1 MSTKVMT
8 EGVTERPTD
17 LTSPHR
23 AMLEAQASC
32 ASLTSISSALS
43 STSINSTPI
52 SNIKIASINLFN
64 FIEPPLA
71 YYDFENIYSH
81 GQWQKKCQWLSE
93 FLAHR
98 QPDII
103 GFQEVFSPE
112 PLKRIASEQGL
123 VHFAVIDEPTL
134 VSDYIYRSPVVA
146 LASRYPII
154 EVSSVEPDSH
164 LVAAMGL
171 SSEFA
176 FSRKVLRATVE
187 MPYIGK
193 CDYYVVHFKSKRAGL
208 ALESKP
214 LGQDEGVGS
223 ASCIKLHAE
232 TQLLTEQALGR
243 WASTMQRG
251 AEAALLFNGI
261 LVRRQTSK
269 YPVIVMGDFNDSLSM
284 GALDALTIQGDSIH
298 SGDIKAAGLGHLSD
312 AALASVF
319 APYQLQDAYELFVEA
334 NLRDNLYSNTAYYK
348 ERRPATHYYGPKGSV
363 LDYILLSSEF
373 DASHGRSLAQVVDYL
388 TCDRH
393 LVRPE
398 YERDAYSTD
407 HAPVVVSLALRR

>member
-1 MSTKVMT
+1 MAHNID
-8 EGVTERPTD
+8 E
-17 LTSPHR
+17 
-23 AMLEAQASC
+23 LESVAA
-32 ASLTSISSALS
+32 
-43 STSINSTPI
+43 PI
-52 SNIKIASINLFN
+52 DHKRTANIKIASINLFN

-98 QPDII
+98 QPDIV

-112 PLKRIASEQGL
+112 PLKRIAREQGL
-123 VHFAVIDEPTL
+123 GYFAVVDEPAL
-134 VSDYIYRSPVVA
+134 ISDYIYRSPVVA
-146 LASRYPII
+146 LASRYPIVEI
-154 EVSSVEPDSH
+154 SSVEPDAR

-187 MPYIGK
+187 VPHIGK

-208 ALESKP
+208 ALEPKLFEHQP
-214 LGQDEGVGS
+214 LGLDNLAPA
-223 ASCIKLHAE
+223 ASMKLHSE

-261 LVRRQTSK
+261 LVRRQESK
-269 YPVIVMGDFNDSLSM
+269 HPVIVMGDFNDSLTM
-284 GALDALTIQGDSIH
+284 GALDALTIQGESIH
-298 SGDIKAAGLGHLSD
+298 SNDIKAAGFGHLSD
-312 AALASVF
+312 AALAAVF
-319 APYQLQDAYELFVEA
+319 AQYQLKDAYELFIEA
-334 NLRDNLYSNTAYYK
+334 NLRDSLTGNTAYHR
-348 ERRPATHYYGPKGSV
+348 EHRAATHYYGPKGSV

-373 DASHGRSLAQVVDYL
+373 DASHGRSLAQVVDYQ

-407 HAPVVVSLALRR
+407 HAPVIVELALRS

>member
-1 MSTKVMT
+1 MAYNIDVDGLDSMAAAVEHNDIEQMR
-8 EGVTERPTD
+8 V
-17 LTSPHR
+17 
-23 AMLEAQASC
+23 A
-32 ASLTSISSALS
+32 
-43 STSINSTPI
+43 
-52 SNIKIASINLFN
+52 NIKIASINLFN

-93 FLAHR
+93 FLTHR
-98 QPDII
+98 QPDIV

-123 VHFAVIDEPTL
+123 AHFAIVDEPTL
-134 VSDYIYRSPVVA
+134 ISDYIYRSPVVA
-146 LASRYPII
+146 LASRYPIVEI
-154 EVSSVEPDSH
+154 SSVEPDAR

-176 FSRKVLRATVE
+176 FSRKVLRATIEV
-187 MPYIGK
+187 PHIGK
-193 CDYYVVHFKSKRAGL
+193 CDFYVVHFKSKRAGL
-208 ALESKP
+208 ALEPKLIEPKLSEHQPFENQP
-214 LGQDEGVGS
+214 LGFDNS
-223 ASCIKLHAE
+223 APAASIKLHSE

-261 LVRRQTSK
+261 LVRRQASK
-269 YPVIVMGDFNDSLSM
+269 YPVIVMGDFNDSLTM
-284 GALDALTIQGDSIH
+284 GALDALTIQGESIH
-298 SGDIKAAGLGHLSD
+298 SNDIKAAGLGHLSD
-312 AALASVF
+312 AALAAVF
-319 APYQLQDAYELFVEA
+319 AQYQLKDAYELFIEA
-334 NLRDNLYSNTAYYK
+334 NLFINANQQGSLTGNTAYHR
-348 ERRPATHYYGPKGSV
+348 EHRAATHYYGPKGSV

-373 DASHGRSLAQVVDYL
+373 DASHGRSLAQVVDYQ

-407 HAPVVVSLALRR
+407 HAPVIVELALRS

>member
-1 MSTKVMT
+1 MAHNID
-8 EGVTERPTD
+8 E
-17 LTSPHR
+17 
-23 AMLEAQASC
+23 LESVAA
-32 ASLTSISSALS
+32 
-43 STSINSTPI
+43 PI
-52 SNIKIASINLFN
+52 DHKRTANIKIASINLFN

-98 QPDII
+98 QPDIV

-112 PLKRIASEQGL
+112 PLKRIAREQGL
-123 VHFAVIDEPTL
+123 GYFAVVDEPTL
-134 VSDYIYRSPVVA
+134 ISDYIYRSPVVA
-146 LASRYPII
+146 LASRYPIVEI
-154 EVSSVEPDSH
+154 SSVEPDAR

-187 MPYIGK
+187 VPHIGK

-208 ALESKP
+208 ALEPKLFEHQP
-214 LGQDEGVGS
+214 LGLDNLAPA
-223 ASCIKLHAE
+223 ASMKLHSE

-261 LVRRQTSK
+261 LVRRQESK
-269 YPVIVMGDFNDSLSM
+269 HPVIVMGDFNDSLTM
-284 GALDALTIQGDSIH
+284 GALDALTIQGESIH
-298 SGDIKAAGLGHLSD
+298 SNDIKAAGFGHLSD
-312 AALASVF
+312 AALAAVF
-319 APYQLQDAYELFVEA
+319 AQYQLKDAYELFIEA
-334 NLRDNLYSNTAYYK
+334 NLRDSLTGNTAYHR
-348 ERRPATHYYGPKGSV
+348 EHRAATHYYGPKGSV

-373 DASHGRSLAQVVDYL
+373 DASHGRSLAQVVDYQ

-398 YERDAYSTD
+398 YERDATVLTMR
-407 HAPVVVSLALRR
+407 PSLLS

>member
-1 MSTKVMT
+1 M
-8 EGVTERPTD
+8 
-17 LTSPHR
+17 
-23 AMLEAQASC
+23 AY
-32 ASLTSISSALS
+32 
-43 STSINSTPI
+43 
-52 SNIKIASINLFN
+52 NIDVDGLDSMAAAVEHNDIEQIRVASINLFN

-98 QPDII
+98 QPDIV

-123 VHFAVIDEPTL
+123 AHFAIVDEATL
-134 VSDYIYRSPVVA
+134 ISDYIYRSPVVA
-146 LASRYPII
+146 LASRYPIVEI
-154 EVSSVEPDSH
+154 SSVEPDAR

-176 FSRKVLRATVE
+176 FSRKVLRATIEV
-187 MPYIGK
+187 PHIGK
-193 CDYYVVHFKSKRAGL
+193 CDFYVVHFKSKRAGL
-208 ALESKP
+208 ALEPKLFEHLLFEDQP
-214 LGQDEGVGS
+214 LALDNLVPT
-223 ASCIKLHAE
+223 ASIKLHSE

-261 LVRRQTSK
+261 LVRRQASK
-269 YPVIVMGDFNDSLSM
+269 YPVIVMGDFNDSLTM
-284 GALDALTIQGDSIH
+284 GALDALTIQGESIH
-298 SGDIKAAGLGHLSD
+298 SNDIKAAGLGHLSD
-312 AALASVF
+312 AALAAVF
-319 APYQLQDAYELFVEA
+319 AQYQLKDAYELFIEA
-334 NLRDNLYSNTAYYK
+334 NLFINANQQGSLTGNTAYHR
-348 ERRPATHYYGPKGSV
+348 EHRAATHYYGPKGSV

-373 DASHGRSLAQVVDYL
+373 DASHGRSLAQVVDYQ

-407 HAPVVVSLALRR
+407 HAPVIVELALRS

>member
-1 MSTKVMT
+1 MAHNID
-8 EGVTERPTD
+8 E
-17 LTSPHR
+17 
-23 AMLEAQASC
+23 LESVAA
-32 ASLTSISSALS
+32 
-43 STSINSTPI
+43 PI
-52 SNIKIASINLFN
+52 DHKRTANIKIASINLFN

-98 QPDII
+98 QPDIV

-112 PLKRIASEQGL
+112 PLKRIAREQGL
-123 VHFAVIDEPTL
+123 GYFAVVDEPTL
-134 VSDYIYRSPVVA
+134 ISDYIYRSPVVA
-146 LASRYPII
+146 LASRYPIVEI
-154 EVSSVEPDSH
+154 SSVEPDAR

-187 MPYIGK
+187 VPHIGK

-208 ALESKP
+208 ALEPKLFEHQP
-214 LGQDEGVGS
+214 LGLDNLAPA
-223 ASCIKLHAE
+223 ASMKLHSE

-261 LVRRQTSK
+261 LVRRQESK
-269 YPVIVMGDFNDSLSM
+269 HPVIVMGDFNDSLSM

-298 SGDIKAAGLGHLSD
+298 SNDIKAAGLGHLSD
-312 AALASVF
+312 AALAAVF
-319 APYQLQDAYELFVEA
+319 AQYQLKDAYELFIEA
-334 NLRDNLYSNTAYYK
+334 NLRDSLTGNTAYHR
-348 ERRPATHYYGPKGSV
+348 EHRAATHYYGPKGSV

-373 DASHGRSLAQVVDYL
+373 DASHGRSLAQVVDYQ

-407 HAPVVVSLALRR
+407 HAPVIVELALRS

>member
-1 MSTKVMT
+1 MAHNID
-8 EGVTERPTD
+8 E
-17 LTSPHR
+17 
-23 AMLEAQASC
+23 LE
-32 ASLTSISSALS
+32 SITA
-43 STSINSTPI
+43 PI
-52 SNIKIASINLFN
+52 DHKCTANIKIASINLFN

-98 QPDII
+98 QPDIV

-123 VHFAVIDEPTL
+123 VHFAVIDAPTL
-134 VSDYIYRSPVVA
+134 ICDYIYRSPVVA
-146 LASRYPII
+146 LSSRYPIVEI
-154 EVSSVEPDSH
+154 SSVEPDAR
-164 LVAAMGL
+164 LVSAMGL

-187 MPYIGK
+187 VPHIGK
-193 CDYYVVHFKSKRAGL
+193 CDFYVVHFKSKRAGL
-208 ALESKP
+208 ALEPKLFEHQPLEPKLFENQP
-214 LGQDEGVGS
+214 LGFDNS
-223 ASCIKLHAE
+223 APAASIKLHSE

-261 LVRRQTSK
+261 LVRRQASK
-269 YPVIVMGDFNDSLSM
+269 HPVLVMGDFNDSLTM
-284 GALDALTIQGDSIH
+284 GALDALTIQGESLH
-298 SGDIKAAGLGHLSD
+298 SNDIKAAGLGHLSD
-312 AALASVF
+312 AALAAVF
-319 APYQLQDAYELFVEA
+319 AQYQLKDAYELCLEA
-334 NLRDNLYSNTAYYK
+334 NQQDSLTGNIAFHREHRA
-348 ERRPATHYYGPKGSV
+348 ATHYYGPKGSV

-373 DASHGRSLAQVVDYL
+373 DASHGRSLAQVVDYQ

-407 HAPVVVSLALRR
+407 HAPVIVELALRS

>member
-1 MSTKVMT
+1 MT
-8 EGVTERPTD
+8 TTV
-17 LTSPHR
+17 PHTR
-23 AMLEAQASC
+23 VG
-32 ASLTSISSALS
+32 
-43 STSINSTPI
+43 
-52 SNIKIASINLFN
+52 NIKIASINLFN

-93 FLAHR
+93 FLGHR
-98 QPDII
+98 QPDIV

-112 PLKRIASEQGL
+112 PLKRIVSEQGL
-123 VHFAVIDEPTL
+123 VHFAIVDAPTL
-134 VSDYIYRSPVVA
+134 ISDYIYRSPVVA
-146 LASRYPII
+146 LASRYPIVEI
-154 EVSSVEPDSH
+154 SSVEPDAR

-176 FSRKVLRATVE
+176 FSRKVLRATIEV
-187 MPYIGK
+187 PQIGL
-193 CDYYVVHFKSKRAGL
+193 CDHYVVHFKSKRAGL
-208 ALESKP
+208 AIEPKLSEPKLFEHQPFENQP
-214 LGQDEGVGS
+214 LALDNS
-223 ASCIKLHAE
+223 APAASIKLHSE

-261 LVRRQTSK
+261 LVRRQASK
-269 YPVIVMGDFNDSLSM
+269 HPVIVMGDFNDSLTM
-284 GALDALTIQGDSIH
+284 GALDALTIQGESLH
-298 SGDIKAAGLGHLSD
+298 SNDIKAAGLGHLSD
-312 AALASVF
+312 VALAAVF
-319 APYQLQDAYELFVEA
+319 AQYQLKDAYELFMEA
-334 NLRDNLYSNTAYYK
+334 NLRDSLTGNTAYHR
-348 ERRPATHYYGPKGSV
+348 EHRAATHYYGPKGSV

-373 DASHGRSLAQVVDYL
+373 DASHGRSLAQVVDYQ

-407 HAPVVVSLALRR
+407 HAPVIVELALRS

>member
-1 MSTKVMT
+1 MAHNID
-8 EGVTERPTD
+8 E
-17 LTSPHR
+17 
-23 AMLEAQASC
+23 LE
-32 ASLTSISSALS
+32 SITA
-43 STSINSTPI
+43 PI
-52 SNIKIASINLFN
+52 DHKCTANIKIASINLFN

-98 QPDII
+98 QPDIV

-123 VHFAVIDEPTL
+123 GYFAVVDEPTL
-134 VSDYIYRSPVVA
+134 ISDYIYRSPVVA
-146 LASRYPII
+146 LASRYPIVEI
-154 EVSSVEPDSH
+154 SSVEPDTR

-187 MPYIGK
+187 VPHIGK

-208 ALESKP
+208 ALEPKLFEHQSLEHQP
-214 LGQDEGVGS
+214 LGHQPLSLDNLAPA
-223 ASCIKLHAE
+223 ASMKLHSE

-261 LVRRQTSK
+261 LVRRQESK
-269 YPVIVMGDFNDSLSM
+269 HPVIVMGDFNDSLTM
-284 GALDALTIQGDSIH
+284 GALDALTIQGESIH
-298 SGDIKAAGLGHLSD
+298 SNDIKAAGLGHLSD
-312 AALASVF
+312 AALAAVF
-319 APYQLQDAYELFVEA
+319 AQYQLKDAYELFIEA
-334 NLRDNLYSNTAYYK
+334 NLRDSLTGNTAYHR
-348 ERRPATHYYGPKGSV
+348 EHRAATHYYGPKGSV

-373 DASHGRSLAQVVDYL
+373 NASHGRSLAQVVDYQ

-407 HAPVVVSLALRR
+407 HAPVIVELALRS

>member
-1 MSTKVMT
+1 MAYNIDVDGLDSMAAAVEHNDIEQMR
-8 EGVTERPTD
+8 V
-17 LTSPHR
+17 
-23 AMLEAQASC
+23 A
-32 ASLTSISSALS
+32 
-43 STSINSTPI
+43 
-52 SNIKIASINLFN
+52 NIKIASINLFN

-93 FLAHR
+93 FLTHR
-98 QPDII
+98 QPDIV

-123 VHFAVIDEPTL
+123 VHFAVVDAPTL
-134 VSDYIYRSPVVA
+134 ISDYIYRSPVVA
-146 LASRYPII
+146 LASRYPIVEI
-154 EVSSVEPDSH
+154 SSVEPDAR

-176 FSRKVLRATVE
+176 FSRKVLRATIEV
-187 MPYIGK
+187 PHIGK
-193 CDYYVVHFKSKRAGL
+193 CDFYVVHFKSKRAGL
-208 ALESKP
+208 ALEPKLIEPKLSEHQRFENQP
-214 LGQDEGVGS
+214 LGFDNS
-223 ASCIKLHAE
+223 APAASIKLHSE

-261 LVRRQTSK
+261 LVRRQASK
-269 YPVIVMGDFNDSLSM
+269 YPVIVMGDFNDSLTM
-284 GALDALTIQGDSIH
+284 GALDALTIQGESIH
-298 SGDIKAAGLGHLSD
+298 SNDIKAAGLGHLSD
-312 AALASVF
+312 AALAAVF
-319 APYQLQDAYELFVEA
+319 AQYQLKDAYELFIEA
-334 NLRDNLYSNTAYYK
+334 NLFINANQQGSLTGNTAYHR
-348 ERRPATHYYGPKGSV
+348 EHRAATHYYGPKGSV

-373 DASHGRSLAQVVDYL
+373 DASHGRSLAQVVDYQ

-407 HAPVVVSLALRR
+407 HAPVIVELALRS

>member
-1 MSTKVMT
+1 MT
-8 EGVTERPTD
+8 HHID
-17 LTSPHR
+17 LKKLDPMT
-23 AMLEAQASC
+23 
-32 ASLTSISSALS
+32 
-43 STSINSTPI
+43 INDRNITPMGATH
-52 SNIKIASINLFN
+52 IKIASINLFN

-98 QPDII
+98 QPDVV
-103 GFQEVFSPE
+103 GFQEVFSAE
-112 PLKRIASEQGL
+112 PLKQIASEQGL
-123 VHFAVIDEPTL
+123 VHFAVVDKPTL
-134 VSDYIYRSPVVA
+134 ISDYIYRSPVVA

-154 EVSSVEPDSH
+154 EITSVEPDPH
-164 LVAAMGL
+164 LVVAMGL
-171 SSEFA
+171 SCEFA
-176 FSRKVLRATVE
+176 FSRKVLRATIEV
-187 MPYIGK
+187 PHIGK

-208 ALESKP
+208 ALEPSS
-214 LGQDEGVGS
+214 LGLDSNTPSGN
-223 ASCIKLHAE
+223 IKLHSE
-232 TQLLTEQALGR
+232 TQLLSEQALGR

-261 LVRRQTSK
+261 LVRRQESK

-284 GALDALTIQGDSIH
+284 GVLDALIIQGESIH
-298 SGDIKAAGLGHLSD
+298 TNDIKAAGLGHLSD
-312 AALASVF
+312 TALAAVF
-319 APYQLQDAYELFVEA
+319 AQYQLKDAYELFIET
-334 NLRDNLYSNTAYYK
+334 NLHNSPNNAVYLREHRA
-348 ERRPATHYYGPKGSV
+348 ATHYYGPKGSV

-373 DASHGRSLAQVVDYL
+373 DAGHGRSLAQVVDYQ

-407 HAPVVVSLALRR
+407 HAPVIVELAVRS

>member
-1 MSTKVMT
+1 VAHNID
-8 EGVTERPTD
+8 E
-17 LTSPHR
+17 
-23 AMLEAQASC
+23 LESVAA
-32 ASLTSISSALS
+32 
-43 STSINSTPI
+43 PI
-52 SNIKIASINLFN
+52 DHKRTANIKIASINLFN

-98 QPDII
+98 QPDIV

-112 PLKRIASEQGL
+112 PLKRIAREQGL
-123 VHFAVIDEPTL
+123 GYFAVVDEPTL
-134 VSDYIYRSPVVA
+134 ISDYIYRSPVVA
-146 LASRYPII
+146 LASRYPIVEI
-154 EVSSVEPDSH
+154 SSVEPDAR

-187 MPYIGK
+187 VPHIGK

-208 ALESKP
+208 ALEPKLFEHQP
-214 LGQDEGVGS
+214 LGLDNLAPA
-223 ASCIKLHAE
+223 ASMKLHSE

-261 LVRRQTSK
+261 LVRRQESK
-269 YPVIVMGDFNDSLSM
+269 HPVIVMGDFNDSLSM

-298 SGDIKAAGLGHLSD
+298 SNDIKAAGLGHLSD
-312 AALASVF
+312 AALAAVF
-319 APYQLQDAYELFVEA
+319 AQYQLKDAYELFIEA
-334 NLRDNLYSNTAYYK
+334 NLRDSLTGNTAYHR
-348 ERRPATHYYGPKGSV
+348 EHRAATHYYGPKGSV

-373 DASHGRSLAQVVDYL
+373 DASHGRSLAQVVDYQ

-407 HAPVVVSLALRR
+407 HAPVIVELALRS

>member
-1 MSTKVMT
+1 MT
-8 EGVTERPTD
+8 QDIDDPGPMTTTV
-17 LTSPHR
+17 PHTR
-23 AMLEAQASC
+23 VA
-32 ASLTSISSALS
+32 
-43 STSINSTPI
+43 
-52 SNIKIASINLFN
+52 NIKIASINLFN

-81 GQWQKKCQWLSE
+81 GQWQKKCHWLSE

-98 QPDII
+98 QPDIV

-123 VHFAVIDEPTL
+123 VYFAVVDEPTL
-134 VSDYIYRSPVVA
+134 ISDYIYRSPVVA
-146 LASRYPII
+146 LASRYPIV
-154 EVSSVEPDSH
+154 EVSSVEPDAR

-176 FSRKVLRATVE
+176 FSRKVLRATIEV
-187 MPYIGK
+187 PQIGL
-193 CDYYVVHFKSKRAGL
+193 CDHYVVHFKSKRAGL
-208 ALESKP
+208 ALEPKLIEPKRFENQSLDSDNLAP
-214 LGQDEGVGS
+214 A
-223 ASCIKLHAE
+223 ASIKLHSE

-261 LVRRQTSK
+261 LVRRQESK
-269 YPVIVMGDFNDSLSM
+269 HPVILMGDFNDSLTM
-284 GALDALTIQGDSIH
+284 GALDALTIQGESIH
-298 SGDIKAAGLGHLSD
+298 SNDIKAAGLGHLSD
-312 AALASVF
+312 AALSAVF
-319 APYQLQDAYELFVEA
+319 AQYQLKDAYDLFIEANRFIEA
-334 NLRDNLYSNTAYYK
+334 NLFIEPNQQNSLMGNTAYHR
-348 ERRPATHYYGPKGSV
+348 EHRAATHYYGPKGSV

-373 DASHGRSLAQVVDYL
+373 DASHGRSLAQVVDYQ

-407 HAPVVVSLALRR
+407 HAPVIVELALRS

>member
-1 MSTKVMT
+1 MAYNIDVDGLDSMAAAVEHNDIEQMR
-8 EGVTERPTD
+8 V
-17 LTSPHR
+17 
-23 AMLEAQASC
+23 A
-32 ASLTSISSALS
+32 
-43 STSINSTPI
+43 
-52 SNIKIASINLFN
+52 NIKIASINLFN

-98 QPDII
+98 QPDIV

-123 VHFAVIDEPTL
+123 GYFAVVDEPTL
-134 VSDYIYRSPVVA
+134 ISDYIYRSPVVA
-146 LASRYPII
+146 LASRYPIVEI
-154 EVSSVEPDSH
+154 SSVEPDTR

-176 FSRKVLRATVE
+176 FSRKVLRAAIEV
-187 MPYIGK
+187 PHIGK
-193 CDYYVVHFKSKRAGL
+193 CDFYVVHFKSKRAGL
-208 ALESKP
+208 ALEPKLIEPKLSEHQRFENQP
-214 LGQDEGVGS
+214 LGFDNS
-223 ASCIKLHAE
+223 APAASIKLHSE

-261 LVRRQTSK
+261 LVRRQASK
-269 YPVIVMGDFNDSLSM
+269 YPVIVMGDFNDSLTM
-284 GALDALTIQGDSIH
+284 GALDALTIQGESIH
-298 SGDIKAAGLGHLSD
+298 SNDIKAAGLGHLSD
-312 AALASVF
+312 AALAAVF
-319 APYQLQDAYELFVEA
+319 AQYQLKDAYELFIEA
-334 NLRDNLYSNTAYYK
+334 NLFINANQQGSLTGNTAYHR
-348 ERRPATHYYGPKGSV
+348 EHRAATHYYGPKGSV

-373 DASHGRSLAQVVDYL
+373 DASHGRSLAQVVDYQ

-407 HAPVVVSLALRR
+407 HAPVIVELALRS

>member
-1 MSTKVMT
+1 MAHNIDVDELDSIAVAV
-8 EGVTERPTD
+8 EHND
-17 LTSPHR
+17 I
-23 AMLEAQASC
+23 AQMRVA
-32 ASLTSISSALS
+32 
-43 STSINSTPI
+43 
-52 SNIKIASINLFN
+52 NIKIASINLFN

-98 QPDII
+98 QPDIV

-123 VHFAVIDEPTL
+123 VHFAVIDAPTL
-134 VSDYIYRSPVVA
+134 ISDYIYRSPVVA
-146 LASRYPII
+146 LASRYPIVEI
-154 EVSSVEPDSH
+154 SSVEPDAR

-171 SSEFA
+171 SSEFT

-187 MPYIGK
+187 VPHIGK
-193 CDYYVVHFKSKRAGL
+193 CDFYVVHFKSKRAGL
-208 ALESKP
+208 ALEPKLFEHQPLEPKRFENQP
-214 LGQDEGVGS
+214 LGFDNS
-223 ASCIKLHAE
+223 APAASMKLHSE

-261 LVRRQTSK
+261 LVRRQASK
-269 YPVIVMGDFNDSLSM
+269 HPVIVMGDFNDSLTM
-284 GALDALTIQGDSIH
+284 GALDALTIQGESIH
-298 SGDIKAAGLGHLSD
+298 SNDIKAAGLGHLSD
-312 AALASVF
+312 AALAAVF
-319 APYQLQDAYELFVEA
+319 AQYQLKDAYELFIEA
-334 NLRDNLYSNTAYYK
+334 NLRDSLTGNTAYHR
-348 ERRPATHYYGPKGSV
+348 EHRAATHYYGPKGSV

-373 DASHGRSLAQVVDYL
+373 DASHGRSLAQVVDYQ

-407 HAPVVVSLALRR
+407 HAPVIVELALRS

>member
-1 MSTKVMT
+1 MAYNIDVDGLDSMAAAVEHNDIEQMR
-8 EGVTERPTD
+8 V
-17 LTSPHR
+17 
-23 AMLEAQASC
+23 A
-32 ASLTSISSALS
+32 
-43 STSINSTPI
+43 
-52 SNIKIASINLFN
+52 NIKIASINLFN

-93 FLAHR
+93 FLTHR
-98 QPDII
+98 QPDIV

-123 VHFAVIDEPTL
+123 VHFAVVDEPTL
-134 VSDYIYRSPVVA
+134 ISDYIYRSPVVA
-146 LASRYPII
+146 LASRYPIVEI
-154 EVSSVEPDSH
+154 SSVEPDAR

-176 FSRKVLRATVE
+176 FSRKVLRATIEV
-187 MPYIGK
+187 PHIGK
-193 CDYYVVHFKSKRAGL
+193 CDFYVVHFKSKRAGL
-208 ALESKP
+208 ALEPKLIEPKLSEHQRFENQP
-214 LGQDEGVGS
+214 LGFDNS
-223 ASCIKLHAE
+223 APAASMKLHSE

-261 LVRRQTSK
+261 LVRRQASK
-269 YPVIVMGDFNDSLSM
+269 YPVIVMGDFNDSLTM
-284 GALDALTIQGDSIH
+284 GALDALTIQGESIH
-298 SGDIKAAGLGHLSD
+298 SNDIKAAGLGHLSD
-312 AALASVF
+312 AALAAVF
-319 APYQLQDAYELFVEA
+319 AQYQLKDAYELFIEA
-334 NLRDNLYSNTAYYK
+334 NLFINANQQGSLTGNTAYHR
-348 ERRPATHYYGPKGSV
+348 EHRAATHYYGPKGSV

-373 DASHGRSLAQVVDYL
+373 DASHGRSLAQVVDYQ

-407 HAPVVVSLALRR
+407 HAPVIVELALRS

>member
-1 MSTKVMT
+1 MAAAVEHNDIEQMR
-8 EGVTERPTD
+8 V
-17 LTSPHR
+17 
-23 AMLEAQASC
+23 A
-32 ASLTSISSALS
+32 
-43 STSINSTPI
+43 
-52 SNIKIASINLFN
+52 NIKIASINLFN

-93 FLAHR
+93 FLTHR
-98 QPDII
+98 QPDIV

-123 VHFAVIDEPTL
+123 VHFAVVDAPTL
-134 VSDYIYRSPVVA
+134 ISDYIYRSPVVA
-146 LASRYPII
+146 LASRYPIVEI
-154 EVSSVEPDSH
+154 SSVEPDAR

-176 FSRKVLRATVE
+176 FSRKVLRATIEV
-187 MPYIGK
+187 PHIGK
-193 CDYYVVHFKSKRAGL
+193 CDFYVVHFKSKRAGL
-208 ALESKP
+208 ALEPKLIEPKLSEHQRFENQP
-214 LGQDEGVGS
+214 LGFDNS
-223 ASCIKLHAE
+223 APAASIKLHSE

-261 LVRRQTSK
+261 LVRRQASK
-269 YPVIVMGDFNDSLSM
+269 YPVIVMGDFNDSLTM
-284 GALDALTIQGDSIH
+284 GALDALTIQGESIH
-298 SGDIKAAGLGHLSD
+298 SNDIKAAGLGHLSD
-312 AALASVF
+312 AALAAVF
-319 APYQLQDAYELFVEA
+319 AQYQLKDAYELFIEA
-334 NLRDNLYSNTAYYK
+334 NLFINANQQGSLTGNTAYHR
-348 ERRPATHYYGPKGSV
+348 EHRAATHYYGPKGSV

-373 DASHGRSLAQVVDYL
+373 DASHGRSLAQVVDYQ

-407 HAPVVVSLALRR
+407 HAPVIVELALRS

>member
-1 MSTKVMT
+1 MAHNID
-8 EGVTERPTD
+8 E
-17 LTSPHR
+17 
-23 AMLEAQASC
+23 LESVAA
-32 ASLTSISSALS
+32 
-43 STSINSTPI
+43 PI
-52 SNIKIASINLFN
+52 DHKRTANIKIASINLFN

-98 QPDII
+98 QPDIV

-112 PLKRIASEQGL
+112 PLKRIAREQGL
-123 VHFAVIDEPTL
+123 GYFAVVDEPTL
-134 VSDYIYRSPVVA
+134 ISDYIYRSPVVA
-146 LASRYPII
+146 LASRYPIVEI
-154 EVSSVEPDSH
+154 SSVEPDAR

-187 MPYIGK
+187 VPHIGK

-208 ALESKP
+208 ALEPKLFEHQP
-214 LGQDEGVGS
+214 LGLDNLAPA
-223 ASCIKLHAE
+223 ASMKLHSE

-261 LVRRQTSK
+261 LVRRQESK
-269 YPVIVMGDFNDSLSM
+269 HPVIVMGDFNDSLTM
-284 GALDALTIQGDSIH
+284 GALDALTIQGESIH
-298 SGDIKAAGLGHLSD
+298 SNDIKAAGFGHLSD
-312 AALASVF
+312 AALAAVF
-319 APYQLQDAYELFVEA
+319 AQYQLKDAYELFIEA
-334 NLRDNLYSNTAYYK
+334 NLRDSLTGNTAYHR
-348 ERRPATHYYGPKGSV
+348 EHRAATHYYGPKGSV

-373 DASHGRSLAQVVDYL
+373 DASHGRSLAQVVDYQ

-407 HAPVVVSLALRR
+407 HAPVIVELALRS

>member
-1 MSTKVMT
+1 MAYNIDVDGLDSMAAAVEHNDIEQMR
-8 EGVTERPTD
+8 V
-17 LTSPHR
+17 
-23 AMLEAQASC
+23 A
-32 ASLTSISSALS
+32 
-43 STSINSTPI
+43 
-52 SNIKIASINLFN
+52 NIKIASINLFN

-93 FLAHR
+93 FLTHR
-98 QPDII
+98 QPDIV

-123 VHFAVIDEPTL
+123 AHFAIVDEPTL
-134 VSDYIYRSPVVA
+134 ISDYIYRSPVVA
-146 LASRYPII
+146 LASRYPIVEI
-154 EVSSVEPDSH
+154 SSVEPDAR

-176 FSRKVLRATVE
+176 FSRKVLRATIEV
-187 MPYIGK
+187 PHIGK
-193 CDYYVVHFKSKRAGL
+193 CDFYVVHFKSKRAGL
-208 ALESKP
+208 ALEPKLIEPKLSEHQRFENQP
-214 LGQDEGVGS
+214 LGFDNS
-223 ASCIKLHAE
+223 APAASIKLHSE

-261 LVRRQTSK
+261 LVRRQASK
-269 YPVIVMGDFNDSLSM
+269 YPVIVMGDFNDSLTM
-284 GALDALTIQGDSIH
+284 GALDALTIQGESIH
-298 SGDIKAAGLGHLSD
+298 SNDIKAAGLGHLSD
-312 AALASVF
+312 AALAAVF
-319 APYQLQDAYELFVEA
+319 AQYQLKDAYELFIEA
-334 NLRDNLYSNTAYYK
+334 NLFINANQQGSLTGNTAYHR
-348 ERRPATHYYGPKGSV
+348 EHRAATHYYGPKGSV

-373 DASHGRSLAQVVDYL
+373 DASHGRSLAQVVDYQ

-407 HAPVVVSLALRR
+407 HAPVIVELALRS

>member
-1 MSTKVMT
+1 MAYNIDVDGLDSMAAAVEHNDIEQM
-8 EGVTERPTD
+8 RI
-17 LTSPHR
+17 
-23 AMLEAQASC
+23 A
-32 ASLTSISSALS
+32 
-43 STSINSTPI
+43 
-52 SNIKIASINLFN
+52 NIKIASINLFN

-98 QPDII
+98 QPDIV

-123 VHFAVIDEPTL
+123 AHFAVVDAPTL
-134 VSDYIYRSPVVA
+134 ISDYIYRSPVVA
-146 LASRYPII
+146 LASRYPIVEI
-154 EVSSVEPDSH
+154 SSVEPDAR

-176 FSRKVLRATVE
+176 FSRKVLRATIEV
-187 MPYIGK
+187 PHIGK
-193 CDYYVVHFKSKRAGL
+193 CDFYVVHFKSKRAGL
-208 ALESKP
+208 ALEPKLIEPKLIEPKRFENQP
-214 LGQDEGVGS
+214 LGFDNS
-223 ASCIKLHAE
+223 APAASIKLHSE

-261 LVRRQTSK
+261 LVRRQASK
-269 YPVIVMGDFNDSLSM
+269 YPVIVMGDFNDSLTM
-284 GALDALTIQGDSIH
+284 GALDALTIQGESIH
-298 SGDIKAAGLGHLSD
+298 SNDIKAAGLGHLSD
-312 AALASVF
+312 AALAAVF
-319 APYQLQDAYELFVEA
+319 AQYQLKDAYELFIEA
-334 NLRDNLYSNTAYYK
+334 NLFINANQQGSLTGNTAYHR
-348 ERRPATHYYGPKGSV
+348 EHRAATHYYGPKGSV

-373 DASHGRSLAQVVDYL
+373 DASHGRSLAQVVDYQ

-407 HAPVVVSLALRR
+407 HAPVIVELALRS

>member
-1 MSTKVMT
+1 VTYDINALGPMT
-8 EGVTERPTD
+8 TTV
-17 LTSPHR
+17 PHTR
-23 AMLEAQASC
+23 VG
-32 ASLTSISSALS
+32 
-43 STSINSTPI
+43 
-52 SNIKIASINLFN
+52 NIKIASINLFN

-93 FLAHR
+93 FLGHR
-98 QPDII
+98 QPDIV

-112 PLKRIASEQGL
+112 PLKRIVSEQGL
-123 VHFAVIDEPTL
+123 VHFAIVDAPTL
-134 VSDYIYRSPVVA
+134 ISDYIYRSPVVA
-146 LASRYPII
+146 LASRYPIVEI
-154 EVSSVEPDSH
+154 SSVEPDAR

-176 FSRKVLRATVE
+176 FSRKVLRATIEV
-187 MPYIGK
+187 PQIGL
-193 CDYYVVHFKSKRAGL
+193 CDHYVVHFKSKRAGL
-208 ALESKP
+208 AIEPKLSEPKLFEHQPFENQP
-214 LGQDEGVGS
+214 LALDNS
-223 ASCIKLHAE
+223 APAASIKLHSE

-261 LVRRQTSK
+261 LVRRQASK
-269 YPVIVMGDFNDSLSM
+269 HPVIVMGDFNDSLTM
-284 GALDALTIQGDSIH
+284 GALDALTIQGESLH
-298 SGDIKAAGLGHLSD
+298 SNDIKAAGLGHLSD
-312 AALASVF
+312 VALAAVF
-319 APYQLQDAYELFVEA
+319 AQYQLKDAYELFMEA
-334 NLRDNLYSNTAYYK
+334 NLRDSLTGNTAYHR
-348 ERRPATHYYGPKGSV
+348 EHRAATHYYGPKGSV

-373 DASHGRSLAQVVDYL
+373 DASHGRSLAQVVDYQ

-407 HAPVVVSLALRR
+407 HAPVIVELALRS

>member
-1 MSTKVMT
+1 MAHNID
-8 EGVTERPTD
+8 ELD
-17 LTSPHR
+17 
-23 AMLEAQASC
+23 
-32 ASLTSISSALS
+32 SIAA
-43 STSINSTPI
+43 PI
-52 SNIKIASINLFN
+52 DYKRTANIKIASINLFN

-98 QPDII
+98 QPDIV

-112 PLKRIASEQGL
+112 PLKRIAREQGL
-123 VHFAVIDEPTL
+123 VHFAIVDEPTL
-134 VSDYIYRSPVVA
+134 ISDYIYRSPVVA
-146 LASRYPII
+146 LASRYPIVEI
-154 EVSSVEPDSH
+154 SSVEPDTR

-187 MPYIGK
+187 VPHIGK

-208 ALESKP
+208 ALEPKLFEHQSLEHQP
-214 LGQDEGVGS
+214 LEHQPLSLDNLAPA
-223 ASCIKLHAE
+223 ASMKLHSE

-261 LVRRQTSK
+261 LVRRQESK
-269 YPVIVMGDFNDSLSM
+269 HPVILMGDFNDSLSM
-284 GALDALTIQGDSIH
+284 GALDALTIQGESIH
-298 SGDIKAAGLGHLSD
+298 SNDIKAAGLGHLSD
-312 AALASVF
+312 AALAAVF
-319 APYQLQDAYELFVEA
+319 AQYQLKDAYELFIEA
-334 NLRDNLYSNTAYYK
+334 NMRDSLTGNTAYHR
-348 ERRPATHYYGPKGSV
+348 EHRAATHYYGPKGSV

-373 DASHGRSLAQVVDYL
+373 DASHGRSLAQVIDYQ

-407 HAPVVVSLALRR
+407 HAPVIVELALRS

>member
-1 MSTKVMT
+1 MAHNIDVDELDSIAAAV
-8 EGVTERPTD
+8 EHND
-17 LTSPHR
+17 I
-23 AMLEAQASC
+23 AQMRVA
-32 ASLTSISSALS
+32 
-43 STSINSTPI
+43 
-52 SNIKIASINLFN
+52 NIKIASINLFN

-98 QPDII
+98 QPDIV

-123 VHFAVIDEPTL
+123 VHFAVIDAPTL
-134 VSDYIYRSPVVA
+134 ISDYIYRSPVVA
-146 LASRYPII
+146 LASRYPIVEI
-154 EVSSVEPDSH
+154 SSVEPDAR

-187 MPYIGK
+187 VPHIGK
-193 CDYYVVHFKSKRAGL
+193 CDFYVVHFKSKRAGL
-208 ALESKP
+208 ALEPKLFEHQP
-214 LGQDEGVGS
+214 LALDNLAPA
-223 ASCIKLHAE
+223 ASMKLHSE

-261 LVRRQTSK
+261 LVRRQASK
-269 YPVIVMGDFNDSLSM
+269 HPVIVMGDFNDSLTM
-284 GALDALTIQGDSIH
+284 GALDALTIQGESIH
-298 SGDIKAAGLGHLSD
+298 SNDIKAAGLGHLSD
-312 AALASVF
+312 AALAAVF
-319 APYQLQDAYELFVEA
+319 AQYQLKDAYELFIEA
-334 NLRDNLYSNTAYYK
+334 NLFIKANQQDSLTSNTAYHR
-348 ERRPATHYYGPKGSV
+348 EHRAATHYYGPKGSV

-373 DASHGRSLAQVVDYL
+373 DASHGRSLAQVVDYQ

-407 HAPVVVSLALRR
+407 HAPVIVELALRS

>member
-1 MSTKVMT
+1 MT
-8 EGVTERPTD
+8 HDIDEPKLKMAAV
-17 LTSPHR
+17 PHTR
-23 AMLEAQASC
+23 AA
-32 ASLTSISSALS
+32 
-43 STSINSTPI
+43 
-52 SNIKIASINLFN
+52 NIKIASINLFN

-98 QPDII
+98 QLDIV

-123 VHFAVIDEPTL
+123 VHFAIVDEPTL
-134 VSDYIYRSPVVA
+134 ISDYIYRSPVVA
-146 LASRYPII
+146 LASRYPIV
-154 EVSSVEPDSH
+154 EVSSVEPDER

-176 FSRKVLRATVE
+176 FSRKVLRATIEV
-187 MPYIGK
+187 PQIGL
-193 CDYYVVHFKSKRAGL
+193 CDHYVVHFKSKRAGL
-208 ALESKP
+208 ALEPKPFEPKPFEPKPFEHQP
-214 LGQDEGVGS
+214 LGVDHVAPT
-223 ASCIKLHAE
+223 ASMKLHSE

-261 LVRRQTSK
+261 LVRRQESK
-269 YPVIVMGDFNDSLSM
+269 HPVILMGDFNDSLTM
-284 GALDALTIQGDSIH
+284 GALDALTIQGESIH
-298 SGDIKAAGLGHLSD
+298 SNDIKAAGLGHLSD
-312 AALASVF
+312 AALAAVF
-319 APYQLQDAYELFVEA
+319 AQYQLKDAYELFIEA
-334 NLRDNLYSNTAYYK
+334 NLRDSLTGNTAYHR
-348 ERRPATHYYGPKGSV
+348 EHRAATHYYGPKGSV

-373 DASHGRSLAQVVDYL
+373 DASHSRSLAQVIDYQ

-407 HAPVVVSLALRR
+407 HAPVIVELALRS

>member
-1 MSTKVMT
+1 MT
-8 EGVTERPTD
+8 HDIDGPKLKMAAV
-17 LTSPHR
+17 PHTR
-23 AMLEAQASC
+23 AA
-32 ASLTSISSALS
+32 
-43 STSINSTPI
+43 
-52 SNIKIASINLFN
+52 NIKIASINLFN

-93 FLAHR
+93 FLTHR
-98 QPDII
+98 QPDIV

-112 PLKRIASEQGL
+112 PLKRITSEQGL
-123 VHFAVIDEPTL
+123 VHFAIVDEPTL
-134 VSDYIYRSPVVA
+134 ISDYIYRSPVVA
-146 LASRYPII
+146 LASRYSIV
-154 EVSSVEPDSH
+154 EVSSVEPDER

-176 FSRKVLRATVE
+176 FSRKVLRATIEV
-187 MPYIGK
+187 PQIGL
-193 CDYYVVHFKSKRAGL
+193 CDFYVVHFKSKRAGL

-214 LGQDEGVGS
+214 LEPKPFEHQPLDSDNLVPT
-223 ASCIKLHAE
+223 ASMKLHSE

-261 LVRRQTSK
+261 LVRRQESK
-269 YPVIVMGDFNDSLSM
+269 HPVILMGDFNDSLTM
-284 GALDALTIQGDSIH
+284 GALDALTIKGESIH
-298 SGDIKAAGLGHLSD
+298 SNDIKAAGLGHLSD
-312 AALASVF
+312 AALAAVF
-319 APYQLQDAYELFVEA
+319 AQYQLKDAYELFIEA
-334 NLRDNLYSNTAYYK
+334 NLRDSLTGNTAYHR
-348 ERRPATHYYGPKGSV
+348 EHRAATHYYGPKGSV

-373 DASHGRSLAQVVDYL
+373 DASHSRSLAQVIDYQ

-407 HAPVVVSLALRR
+407 HAPVIVELALRS

>member
-1 MSTKVMT
+1 MAYNIDVDGLDSMAAAVEHNDIEQMR
-8 EGVTERPTD
+8 V
-17 LTSPHR
+17 
-23 AMLEAQASC
+23 A
-32 ASLTSISSALS
+32 
-43 STSINSTPI
+43 
-52 SNIKIASINLFN
+52 NIKIASINLFN

-98 QPDII
+98 QPDIV

-112 PLKRIASEQGL
+112 PLKRIASVQGL
-123 VHFAVIDEPTL
+123 AHFAVVDEPTL
-134 VSDYIYRSPVVA
+134 ISDYIYRSPVVA
-146 LASRYPII
+146 LASRYPIVEI
-154 EVSSVEPDSH
+154 SSVEPDAR

-187 MPYIGK
+187 VPHIGK
-193 CDYYVVHFKSKRAGL
+193 CDFYVVHFKSKRAGL
-208 ALESKP
+208 ALEPKLFEHQPLEPKRFENQP
-214 LGQDEGVGS
+214 LGFDNS
-223 ASCIKLHAE
+223 APAASMKLHSE

-261 LVRRQTSK
+261 LVRRQASK
-269 YPVIVMGDFNDSLSM
+269 YPVIVMGDFNDSLTM
-284 GALDALTIQGDSIH
+284 GALDALTIQGESIH
-298 SGDIKAAGLGHLSD
+298 SNDIKAAGLGHLSD
-312 AALASVF
+312 AALAAVF
-319 APYQLQDAYELFVEA
+319 AQYQLKDAYELFIEA
-334 NLRDNLYSNTAYYK
+334 NLFINANQQGSLTGNTAFHR
-348 ERRPATHYYGPKGSV
+348 EHRAATHYYGPKGSV

-373 DASHGRSLAQVVDYL
+373 DASHGRSLAQVVDYQ

-407 HAPVVVSLALRR
+407 HAPVIVELALRS

>member
-1 MSTKVMT
+1 MAYNIDVDGLDSMAAAVEHNDIEQMR
-8 EGVTERPTD
+8 V
-17 LTSPHR
+17 
-23 AMLEAQASC
+23 A
-32 ASLTSISSALS
+32 
-43 STSINSTPI
+43 
-52 SNIKIASINLFN
+52 NIKIASINLFN

-98 QPDII
+98 QPDIV

-123 VHFAVIDEPTL
+123 GYFAVVDEPTL
-134 VSDYIYRSPVVA
+134 ISDYIYRSPVVA
-146 LASRYPII
+146 LASSYPIVEI
-154 EVSSVEPDSH
+154 SSVEPDAR

-187 MPYIGK
+187 VPHIGK

-208 ALESKP
+208 ALEPKLFEHQPLESKRFENQP
-214 LGQDEGVGS
+214 LGFDNS
-223 ASCIKLHAE
+223 APAASMKLHSE

-261 LVRRQTSK
+261 LVRRQASK
-269 YPVIVMGDFNDSLSM
+269 HPVIVMGDFNDSLTM
-284 GALDALTIQGDSIH
+284 GALDALTIQGESIH
-298 SGDIKAAGLGHLSD
+298 SNDIKAAGLGHLSD
-312 AALASVF
+312 AALAAVF
-319 APYQLQDAYELFVEA
+319 AQYQLKDAYELFIEA
-334 NLRDNLYSNTAYYK
+334 NLRDSLTGNTAFHR
-348 ERRPATHYYGPKGSV
+348 EHRAATHYYGPKGSV

-373 DASHGRSLAQVVDYL
+373 DASHGRSLAQVVDYQ

-407 HAPVVVSLALRR
+407 HAPVIVELALRS